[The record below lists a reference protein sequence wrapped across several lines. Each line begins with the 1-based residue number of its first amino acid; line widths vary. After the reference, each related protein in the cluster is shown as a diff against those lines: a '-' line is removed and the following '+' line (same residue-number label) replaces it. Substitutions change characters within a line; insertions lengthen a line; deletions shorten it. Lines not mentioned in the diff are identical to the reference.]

1 MNEKE
6 LVFLLEEASAKAMLE
21 SLLPRILAPD
31 IKPKL
36 IAFEGKSDLEKQM
49 VKRIKGY
56 LNPNARFIVMRDQD
70 SVPDCLILK
79 NALLAKCMES
89 GRQPIPLVR
98 IACRELESFYLA
110 DLNAVETAMAIK
122 GLAKQQNSKK
132 FRSPDYLSSPSKEL
146 ATMTKQLYQKVSD
159 SRTIGL
165 YLEID
170 NQRSVSFKNLIA
182 GIRHIEQELMKLPLN
197 SFNH

>member
-1 MNEKE
+1 MKEKE

-21 SLLPRILAPD
+21 SLLPRILTPF
-31 IKPKL
+31 ITPRL
-36 IAFEGKSDLEKQM
+36 IAFDGKQDLEKQM

-70 SVPDCLILK
+70 STPDCTVLK
-79 NALLAKCMES
+79 NSLLARCIES

-110 DLNAVETAMAIK
+110 DLAALEKAMNIN

-132 FRSPDYLSSPSKEL
+132 FRNPDYLSSPNKEL
-146 ATMTKQLYQKVSD
+146 AVLTKQRYQKVTD
-159 SRTIGL
+159 SRIIGRHL
-165 YLEID
+165 DVD
-170 NQRSVSFKNLIA
+170 NHRSASFKYLIE
-182 GIRHIEQELMKLPLN
+182 GIRRMEQELVGLTV
-197 SFNH
+197 